1 MSQQS
6 TPLSPIVHSESSLTP
21 VEEKKKQKLHSQGRV
36 EAARSQLR
44 IGISASQGQDM
55 EYLNSAHTLNMLGW
69 GEVHVLDYPVLKT
82 PWGQKEVGPHPVSGS
97 FWMKCMNDIIL
108 I

>member
-1 MSQQS
+1 MRRKEGPRLLPEAFDSDPLNMNCFLTLHQGIQFLMSQQS

-21 VEEKKKQKLHSQGRV
+21 VEEKKKKKKQKHHSQGRV

-55 EYLNSAHTLNMLGW
+55 EYLNSAHTLNML
-69 GEVHVLDYPVLKT
+69 
-82 PWGQKEVGPHPVSGS
+82 
-97 FWMKCMNDIIL
+97 NIL
-108 I
+108 PA

>member
-1 MSQQS
+1 MRRKEGPRLLPEAFDSDPLNMNCFLTLHQGIQFLMSQQS

-21 VEEKKKQKLHSQGRV
+21 VEEKKKKKQKLHSQGRV

-55 EYLNSAHTLNMLGW
+55 EYLNSAHTLNML
-69 GEVHVLDYPVLKT
+69 
-82 PWGQKEVGPHPVSGS
+82 
-97 FWMKCMNDIIL
+97 NIL
-108 I
+108 PA